1 MTSRF
6 LILVIDDKWA
16 SGTGE
21 EMAAIDAF
29 NEEMQQNGNWIFAG
43 GLASPSDATVIDNR
57 NDLNQETGQSLFDG
71 PEHYSGFWLIQAD
84 DLEHARK
91 LAYAGSKACNRK
103 VELRPLLG

>member
-1 MTSRF
+1 MSSRF

-29 NEEMQQNGNWIFAG
+29 NEKMQQNGNWIFAG

-57 NDLNQETGQSLFDG
+57 NDLNQETGRSLFDG
-71 PEHYSGFWLIQAD
+71 PEHYSGFWLIQANNIND
-84 DLEHARK
+84 ARK
-91 LAYAGSKACNRK
+91 LAFAGSRACNRK